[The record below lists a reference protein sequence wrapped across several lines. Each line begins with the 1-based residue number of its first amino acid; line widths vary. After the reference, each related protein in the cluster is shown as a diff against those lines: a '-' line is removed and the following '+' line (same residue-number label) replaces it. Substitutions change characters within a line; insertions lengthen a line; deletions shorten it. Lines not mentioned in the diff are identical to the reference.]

1 MGDSA
6 YQLVQIMYWIALSTW
21 FGAVLFI
28 AIAAPVVFKTV
39 TEHRPILPNV
49 LSVNLENQHATL
61 LAGSIV
67 GDLIVRLSRVQLL
80 CAAVLAVALVAQAG
94 TIDLSH
100 GPDILRSNRVAYGL
114 RVVMFL
120 AALGVVVYDW
130 RVAWPKVVAL
140 RSKYIDNADDPEVAN
155 PAKDD
160 FDREQRRTVSL
171 LMFVVAML
179 LGVIAFSGN
188 ITPKG
193 ADASSTSVT
202 LPASPN

>member
-6 YQLVQIMYWIALSTW
+6 FQLVQIIYWIALSTW

-39 TEHRPILPNV
+39 TEHKPILPNV

-67 GDLIVRLSRVQLL
+67 GDLIARLSRVQLL
-80 CAAVLAVALVAQAG
+80 CAGALAVTLIAQVG
-94 TIDLSH
+94 TIDLSS
-100 GPDILRSNRVAYGL
+100 GTDVLRSNRVAYGL
-114 RVVMFL
+114 RVLMFL
-120 AALGVVVYDW
+120 AALGVVIYDW
-130 RVAWPKVVAL
+130 RVAWPRVVAI
-140 RSKYIDNADDPEVAN
+140 RSKYIDNADDPDVAN
-155 PAKDD
+155 PAKDE
-160 FDREQRRTVSL
+160 FDKEQRRTVSL

-179 LGVIAFSGN
+179 LGVIVFSGN

-193 ADASSTSVT
+193 AARTTVAPSPSVT
-202 LPASPN
+202 Q